1 MMEKHSSIH
10 TFPEYALF
18 EYCPCAPCSFSFP
31 FYPGSQIYLRYDL
44 WVCRLSFSSIF
55 FFITKPYQPKLGSPP
70 PHNNPCW
77 PPARQGKGKGP
88 VKNLQSHSAPTFSGF
103 ALPPFLCTVYLALL
117 CTICL
122 LCTAPWFFPPLHRF
136 APLGFAL
143 FCTDCLIL
151 HNFAALHLH
160 LRSEVNFKSFAFC
173 HIIVV
178 LLICC
183 NYNVFDTLQLQC
195 CRLSLYLKIAQVHA
209 SKYPTTSH
217 GVPISC

>member
-77 PPARQGKGKGP
+77 PPARQGKARVRGRLKTCKVTVHLP
-88 VKNLQSHSAPTFSGF
+88 SLALHCLLFF
-103 ALPPFLCTVYLALL
+103 ALSTLL
-117 CTICL
+117 CFAL
-122 LCTAPWFFPPLHRF
+122 YASFALHLDSSPLCTALHHLVLLCF
-136 APLGFAL
+136 ALIAL
-143 FCTDCLIL
+143 FCIIL
-151 HNFAALHLH
+151 LHCTCTCAVKWTL
-160 LRSEVNFKSFAFC
+160 K
-173 HIIVV
+173 V
-178 LLICC
+178 LLFATLLLCFWYVAITMFLIRC
-183 NYNVFDTLQLQC
+183 NYNVADWV
-195 CRLSLYLKIAQVHA
+195 SI
-209 SKYPTTSH
+209 
-217 GVPISC
+217 